1 MNKFKCYNKSSC
13 YDCPYAE
20 HFGTQ
25 TYIDKNK
32 KLVIDSMFR
41 CTYLKLNKIQIN
53 FKIDEDK

>member
-1 MNKFKCYNKSSC
+1 MRNNRCYNKGSC
-13 YDCPYAE
+13 YECPYAE

-41 CTYLKLNKIQIN
+41 CTYFKLNKVSVN
-53 FKIDEDK
+53 FETR